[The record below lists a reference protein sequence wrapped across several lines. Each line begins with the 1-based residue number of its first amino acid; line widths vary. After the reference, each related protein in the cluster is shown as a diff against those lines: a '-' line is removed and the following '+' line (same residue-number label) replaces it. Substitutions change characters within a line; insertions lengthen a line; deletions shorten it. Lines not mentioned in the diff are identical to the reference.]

1 MRTLLVGDVHGCSR
15 PLRDLIDLAR
25 PDRLVLLGDI
35 FAKGPDPSGVWEIVR
50 RFGAEGVLGNHDAK
64 LLKVWGTPGDSRH
77 HRAANVLPEA
87 CRAWTKA
94 LPLFLH
100 GDGWI
105 AVHAG
110 LHPFEGEAATTRAMA
125 LSMRRW
131 PDDVDRGN
139 PFWFQLYQ
147 GREHVYYG
155 HDAVRGLQ
163 MHARTTGLDTGCTY
177 GLTLSGALLETG
189 ELFQVVGNVE
199 DPLPF

>member
-15 PLRDLIDLAR
+15 PLRDLIERAR

-35 FAKGPDPSGVWEIVR
+35 FAKGPDPAGVWEVIR
-50 RFGAEGVLGNHDAK
+50 KYGAEGVMGNHDAK
-64 LLKVWGTPGDSRH
+64 LLKVWGTPGESRH
-77 HRAANVLPEA
+77 HRAARVLPEA
-87 CRAWTKA
+87 CREWTKA
-94 LPLFLH
+94 LPTFLF

-110 LHPFEGEAATTRAMA
+110 VHPYLGVPGTTRAMA
-125 LSMRRW
+125 LAMRRW
-131 PDDVDRGN
+131 PDDEDRDN
-139 PFWFQLYQ
+139 PFWFQLYD
-147 GREHVYYG
+147 GAEHVYYG

-189 ELFQVVGNVE
+189 EIFQVVGNTE